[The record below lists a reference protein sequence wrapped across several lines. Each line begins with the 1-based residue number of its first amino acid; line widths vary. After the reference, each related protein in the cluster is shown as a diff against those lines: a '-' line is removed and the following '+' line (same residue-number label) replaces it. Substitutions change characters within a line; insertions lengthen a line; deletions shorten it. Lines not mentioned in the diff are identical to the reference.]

1 MSITLKSSFILLSA
15 LAMLT
20 VACSSQSSD
29 DAVGGDSGSNQS
41 GAGGQGGERVPTSQ
55 GGMSGLGASGGIA
68 GSMSGGAGGG
78 GGGGGG
84 GSGGKGGTGGTSG
97 LGGATNMGGTSGAG
111 GAGGAATTVKPSA
124 GCAKAEARPSGGQ
137 VIVAGKYYFTFPT
150 NYDGKKPFPVFLGFH
165 GCGAG
170 NRGTTKDNTEWI
182 SLSKG
187 TAFENDYVRAVPI
200 SSDAGGCWNYAID
213 VPAVLKM
220 YDDLIA
226 NHCVDTAAVFA
237 TGHSSGAQ
245 LLVQILSDK
254 HPTDAQ
260 HLNIKAVA
268 PVAAS
273 DYGAVSGPT
282 PIMYIQ
288 GKMDAE
294 RGNGD
299 GHETVERFKTA
310 NKCMNSSTAYAP
322 VMGCTS
328 QGGGATVAPGCVS
341 YAGCTVPTIWCSHND
356 PFYSGTMHGVPCFGM
371 KAMSDFFQTFR

>member
-1 MSITLKSSFILLSA
+1 M
-15 LAMLT
+15 
-20 VACSSQSSD
+20 VA
-29 DAVGGDSGSNQS
+29 N
-41 GAGGQGGERVPTSQ
+41 
-55 GGMSGLGASGGIA
+55 
-68 GSMSGGAGGG
+68 
-78 GGGGGG
+78 
-84 GSGGKGGTGGTSG
+84 GGKGGT
-97 LGGATNMGGTSGAG
+97 AGAG
-111 GAGGAATTVKPSA
+111 GAGNMGGTAGAGGGASLSKPSA
-124 GCAKAEARPSGGQ
+124 GCAKAEARPAGGQ
-137 VIVAGKYYFTFPT
+137 VIVAGQYYFTFPAS
-150 NYDGKKPFPVFLGFH
+150 YDGKKPLPVFVGFH
-165 GCGAG
+165 GCSAG
-170 NRGTTKDNTEWI
+170 NRGTSKDNTEWI

-187 TAFENDYVRAVPI
+187 TAFETEYVRAVPI
-200 SSDAGGCWNYAID
+200 SSDAGGCWNYTNDIPAI
-213 VPAVLKM
+213 LKM
-220 YDDLIA
+220 YDDLVA

-254 HPTDAQ
+254 HPADAK

-273 DYGAVSGPT
+273 DYGALSGPT

-310 NKCMNSSTAYAP
+310 NKCMNTSMAYTP
-322 VMGCTS
+322 VMSCNS
-328 QGGGATVAPGCVS
+328 LSGGVAVAPGCVS

-356 PFYSGTMHGVPCFGM
+356 PFYSGTMHGVPCFAM